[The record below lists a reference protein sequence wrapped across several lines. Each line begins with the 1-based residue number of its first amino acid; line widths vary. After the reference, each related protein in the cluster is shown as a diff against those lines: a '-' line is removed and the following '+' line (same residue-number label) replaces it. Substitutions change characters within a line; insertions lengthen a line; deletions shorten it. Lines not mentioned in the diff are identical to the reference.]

1 MVIGSKMQKLNCS
14 SIVRCCYC
22 NMWNIFK
29 LLSLKV
35 TWRRHSEYWKKSV
48 RKIQVECLYVCVA
61 CPSNEV
67 CLRLLLGAAE
77 VFRVYASRQYKNWQR
92 VVIGGEYLINFMK
105 KKCKNCLLE
114 YHCVSG
120 ENNSGTWCSG
130 SGFCLCE

>member
-1 MVIGSKMQKLNCS
+1 MDSMTFFISDFWEFFSSNKRVCEAAGLSYLMVIGSKMQKLNCS

-29 LLSLKV
+29 LFSLKV

-77 VFRVYASRQYKNWQR
+77 VFRVCASLS
-92 VVIGGEYLINFMK
+92 I
-105 KKCKNCLLE
+105 
-114 YHCVSG
+114 
-120 ENNSGTWCSG
+120 
-130 SGFCLCE
+130 